1 MRLDHAEHVAAQT
14 QLAQRPQMAAAAP
27 GQSTNKGK
35 HSPDLGQA
43 LGTNILAGML
53 DPSNQV
59 WNELVN
65 RAFVL
70 HCAGD
75 PLGHFDFVCLTVW
88 EHNQRSL

>member
-1 MRLDHAEHVAAQT
+1 
-14 QLAQRPQMAAAAP
+14 MAAP
-27 GQSTNKGK
+27 RPDQSTSEEK

-59 WNELVN
+59 RNELVD
-65 RAFVL
+65 RALVL

-75 PLGHFDFVCLTVW
+75 PLGHFDFVCLTAR
-88 EHNQRSL
+88 EHKSRKLVK